1 MTNVLVLVEH
11 GEGQL
16 KNSTVELITAARV
29 FGTVGAVVVGAPGT
43 TEKLQERTMTHS
55 HVCVCPPTRER

>member
-11 GEGQL
+11 SEGEL
-16 KNSTVELITAARV
+16 KNSTRELITAARA

-43 TEKLQERTMTHS
+43 TEK
-55 HVCVCPPTRER
+55 